1 MVEPQGDDPCV
12 PPYRDGPQTL
22 EDELLRKDAGLSRL
36 SSVRPLCHTDQA
48 PPRPASRLKGVYY
61 EKQSARLT
69 AATPVKGTHGKG
81 GHLFTLE
88 KGGSEKEPDG
98 AFGSGSL
105 SAPYSE
111 TAALSLSRLYY
122 STKHAFC
129 QVGFRKKFEIF

>member
-1 MVEPQGDDPCV
+1 MMVEPQGDDPCV

-69 AATPVKGTHGKG
+69 GATPVKGTHGKE
-81 GHLFTLE
+81 GHLFALE
-88 KGGSEKEPDG
+88 KGGSEKE
-98 AFGSGSL
+98 ARWSL
-105 SAPYSE
+105 RE
-111 TAALSLSRLYY
+111 RLV
-122 STKHAFC
+122 SDIT
-129 QVGFRKKFEIF
+129 RL